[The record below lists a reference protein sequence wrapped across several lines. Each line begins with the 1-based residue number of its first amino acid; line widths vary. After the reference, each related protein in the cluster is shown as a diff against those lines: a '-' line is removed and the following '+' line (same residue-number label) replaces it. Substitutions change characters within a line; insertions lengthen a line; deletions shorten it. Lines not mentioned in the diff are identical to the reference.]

1 MFVEPAA
8 IVSALS
14 STTSVST
21 TERTISCCYDMIQ
34 KPARPTSV
42 RVPVELARGILEVDQ
57 DTIQPGLKPIPA
69 HSYAYANNL
78 TLCLGRERGTRKPS
92 RNGTKESNNSRTE
105 GLDLLRRL
113 HVSRM

>member
-1 MFVEPAA
+1 MFVKPAA

-14 STTSVST
+14 STTSVSA
-21 TERTISCCYDMIQ
+21 TERTMSCCYDIQ

-42 RVPVELARGILEVDQ
+42 RVLVELARGILEVDQ

>member
-1 MFVEPAA
+1 MLLREANEGETCESTCQT
-8 IVSALS
+8 SARN
-14 STTSVST
+14 
-21 TERTISCCYDMIQ
+21 E
-34 KPARPTSV
+34 
-42 RVPVELARGILEVDQ
+42 GILEVDQ

-92 RNGTKESNNSRTE
+92 RNGTKESSNSRTE
-105 GLDLLRRL
+105 GLDLLRRR